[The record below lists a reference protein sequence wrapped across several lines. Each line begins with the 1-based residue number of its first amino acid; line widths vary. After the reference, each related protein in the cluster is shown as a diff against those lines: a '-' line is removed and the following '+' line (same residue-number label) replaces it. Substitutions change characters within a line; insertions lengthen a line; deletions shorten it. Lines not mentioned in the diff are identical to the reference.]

1 MQYRLAA
8 AAAALMF
15 LVGCAA
21 VTKEADSAA
30 AAGDW
35 KTAYVRYQAALKAKP
50 DAKEIKQKLENARGR
65 ALQQSRAKAQLC
77 VQQRDWDCARGEAQ
91 FILTAEPGAPDAA
104 QLNAQASLSQ
114 ALGVLES
121 ARAAAAQHRFREA
134 SEATRR
140 ATTLSSAAEVAA
152 RRLDV
157 DREIVLAAIAEAD
170 RLRPDRK
177 YAEALE
183 AMKVAAQVDP
193 TQANRLRQ
201 VEVERDQWVS
211 YQYEAAA
218 YEGDQLMDRRDWQ
231 AARDRYRAAIAVR
244 SGGRAEGLARYSDAM
259 ARGTAAI
266 ASHDYPGAAAA
277 FKEAVGTSLDRG
289 EARRAID
296 KLRVR
301 PFRIALLSLLLMP
314 ARPDGNPWVGSK
326 SPMFSTVVG
335 LVQEQLANHAYD
347 RAVELALTV
356 PGENRPKVRV
366 EVALPDGTQLSTR
379 PETGLFMTYQGE
391 LVIAASG
398 YDGGRLIFRVMQRS
412 AGASDS
418 EIGRTEVTLGELS
431 EDGDV
436 FLGSETIGQLHV
448 TATVAEGAAPGTV
461 SGLTKLEVAPAAASA
476 GTHPPAPPGGAGV
489 ARSAA
494 SPPPPP
500 ATAPHTVTLARPL
513 PPPPATP
520 PAARG
525 PPPQPPPVGPP
536 MAPSALTASDTPA
549 PGGGATGAS
558 PADDDR
564 PRSKGKAKMKG
575 KSHSHHKGDGRK
587 QD

>member
-21 VTKEADSAA
+21 FTKEADSAA

-114 ALGVLES
+114 ALDVLES

-140 ATTLSSAAEVAA
+140 ATTLSSAPEVAA
-152 RRLDV
+152 KRLDV

-183 AMKVAAQVDP
+183 AMKVAAQCDP
-193 TQANRLRQ
+193 AQANRLRQ

-266 ASHDYPGAAAA
+266 ARHDSPGAAAA

-296 KLRVR
+296 KLKVR

-326 SPMFSTVVG
+326 SPMFSTVAG
-335 LVQEQLANHAYD
+335 LVQEQLANHASD

-356 PGENRPKVRV
+356 PSENRPKVRV

-398 YDGGRLIFRVMQRS
+398 YDDGRLIFRVMQRS
-412 AGASDS
+412 AGASDG

-476 GTHPPAPPGGAGV
+476 G
-489 ARSAA
+489 
-494 SPPPPP
+494 PPPP

-549 PGGGATGAS
+549 PGGGATSAS

-564 PRSKGKAKMKG
+564 PRGKRKAKTKG
-575 KSHSHHKGDGRK
+575 KSHSHRKGHGRK
-587 QD
+587 ED

>member
-1 MQYRLAA
+1 MQYRWAA
-8 AAAALMF
+8 AAVTLVF
-15 LVGCAA
+15 LVSCAA

-50 DAKEIKQKLENARGR
+50 DAKEVKQKLENARGR

-77 VQQRDWDCARGEAQ
+77 LQQRDWDCARGEAQ

-104 QLNAQASLSQ
+104 QLNAQASSSQ
-114 ALGVLES
+114 AQDLLES

-140 ATTLSSAAEVAA
+140 ATTLSSAPEVAA
-152 RRLDV
+152 KRVEV
-157 DREIVLAAIAEAD
+157 DREIALAAIAEAD

-183 AMKVAAQVDP
+183 AMKVAAQCDP

-244 SGGRAEGLARYSDAM
+244 GGGRAEGLARYSDAM

-266 ASHDYPGAAAA
+266 ASHDSAGAAAA
-277 FKEAVGTSLDRG
+277 FKEAVATSLDRG

-296 KLRVR
+296 RLKVR

-314 ARPDGNPWVGSK
+314 ARPDGNPWAGSK
-326 SPMFSTVVG
+326 SPMFSTVAG
-335 LVQEQLANHAYD
+335 LVREHLANHASD
-347 RAVELALTV
+347 RAVEQALAI
-356 PGENRPKVRV
+356 PSENRPKVRV
-366 EVALPDGTQLSTR
+366 EVALPDETQLSTR
-379 PETGLFMTYQGE
+379 PETGLFLTYQGE

-398 YDGGRLIFRVMQRS
+398 YDDGRLIFRVMQRN
-412 AGASDS
+412 AGGSDN

-448 TATVAEGAAPGTV
+448 TATVAEGAAPGTS
-461 SGLTKLEVAPAAASA
+461 SGLTKLEVAPAAASP
-476 GTHPPAPPGGAGV
+476 GKHP
-489 ARSAA
+489 
-494 SPPPPP
+494 PPPPP
-500 ATAPHTVTLARPL
+500 ATGPHTVILARPL
-513 PPPPATP
+513 PPPPAVP

-536 MAPSALTASDTPA
+536 MAPATLTTADPPA
-549 PGGGATGAS
+549 PPGAVL
-558 PADDDR
+558 ADDP
-564 PRSKGKAKMKG
+564 PRGKGKAKTKG
-575 KSHSHHKGDGRK
+575 KSHRRRKGHGREEN
-587 QD
+587 

>member
-8 AAAALMF
+8 VATSLMF
-15 LVGCAA
+15 LAGCAA
-21 VTKEADSAA
+21 ITKEADSAA

-35 KTAYVRYQAALKAKP
+35 KTAYVRYQATLKAKP
-50 DAKEIKQKLENARGR
+50 DAKEVKQKLENARGQ

-77 VQQRDWDCARGEAQ
+77 LQQRDWDCARNEAQ
-91 FILTAEPGAPDAA
+91 FILAAEPGAPDAA
-104 QLNAQASLSQ
+104 QLNAQASMSQ
-114 ALGVLES
+114 ALDVLES
-121 ARAAAAQHRFREA
+121 ARAAAAQRRFREA
-134 SEATRR
+134 LEETRR
-140 ATTLSSAAEVAA
+140 ATTISSAPEVAA

-157 DREIVLAAIAEAD
+157 DREIALAAIAEAD

-183 AMKVAAQVDP
+183 AMKVAAQCDS
-193 TQANRLRQ
+193 THANRLRQ
-201 VEVERDQWVS
+201 VEAERDQWVS

-218 YEGDQLMDRRDWQ
+218 YEGDQLMDRSDWQ

-259 ARGTAAI
+259 ARGTAAVG
-266 ASHDYPGAAAA
+266 SHNYPGAAAA

-296 KLRVR
+296 RLEVR

-326 SPMFSTVVG
+326 SPLFSTVAG
-335 LVQEQLANHAYD
+335 LVKEHLANRAYD
-347 RAVELALTV
+347 HAVELALTA
-356 PGENRPKVRV
+356 PPENRPKVRV

-398 YDGGRLIFRVMQRS
+398 YDDRRLLFRVMQRS
-412 AGASDS
+412 AGTSDI

-431 EDGDV
+431 EGGDV
-436 FLGSETIGQLHV
+436 FLGSETVGQLHV
-448 TATVAEGAAPGTV
+448 TATAADGAALGTV
-461 SGLTKLEVAPAAASA
+461 SGLTKLEVAAPAAAS
-476 GTHPPAPPGGAGV
+476 P
-489 ARSAA
+489 R
-494 SPPPPP
+494 PPPP
-500 ATAPHTVTLARPL
+500 ASGPHTVTLARPP

-536 MAPSALTASDTPA
+536 MAPSALTATDTPA
-549 PGGGATGAS
+549 PGGGATGAV
-558 PADDDR
+558 PADDSR
-564 PRSKGKAKMKG
+564 PRVKGKTKAKTKTKG
-575 KSHSHHKGDGRK
+575 KGSRRGQDREKG
-587 QD
+587 